1 MDRLALVIGNSD
13 YTKVGKLNNPQN
25 DANDIEKVL
34 QKLNFDVTKL
44 INATLND
51 IYQAV
56 HFSSS
61 IAAWTDPRGSGADIP
76 DGEIPP
82 KVLRALLCSISG
94 CP

>member
-25 DANDIEKVL
+25 DANDMEKVL

-51 IYQAV
+51 PSMPCNI
-56 HFSSS
+56 
-61 IAAWTDPRGSGADIP
+61 
-76 DGEIPP
+76 
-82 KVLRALLCSISG
+82 
-94 CP
+94 

>member
-25 DANDIEKVL
+25 DANDMEKVL

-51 IYQAV
+51 P
-56 HFSSS
+56 S
-61 IAAWTDPRGSGADIP
+61 IPCRIWKIGGP
-76 DGEIPP
+76 
-82 KVLRALLCSISG
+82 
-94 CP
+94 

>member
-56 HFSSS
+56 TSFLQRLDEYAVGLLFYAGHGMQ
-61 IAAWTDPRGSGADIP
+61 I
-76 DGEIPP
+76 DG
-82 KVLRALLCSISG
+82 KKLHCS
-94 CP
+94 C